1 MSVLLSKI
9 LSTVVHP
16 LNFTL
21 YAWIGFGLLA
31 LLGFRRL
38 AILGCALA
46 TGWLLFWSTP
56 YTAEP
61 IVSAWEQR
69 YPPNLVELAPKAD
82 AILVLGGGIKGRAIP
97 VRPEPDLGDAADRVW
112 AGARL
117 YLAGKADHII
127 VSGGQLPWYG
137 DTTSE
142 ADGMQTFLADLG
154 VPPDAITLESDS
166 QTTYE
171 NAINSRPLLMEMNAK
186 RVLLVTSAF
195 HMQRSMAVHQR
206 QMPEIEWL
214 PFSTDIQVVPRA
226 NSLLQF
232 LPQISV
238 LEQSQAY
245 LREQVGIW
253 MYARR
258 NWL

>member
-16 LNFTL
+16 LNLTL
-21 YAWIGFGLLA
+21 YAW
-31 LLGFRRL
+31 
-38 AILGCALA
+38 LGCALLALIGLRRLAQLGFVVA
-46 TGWLLFWSTP
+46 TGWLIFWSTP

-61 IVSAWEQR
+61 ILSAWEQR
-69 YPPNLVELAPKAD
+69 HAPDLVELAPTAD
-82 AILVLGGGIKGRAIP
+82 AILVLGGGVKGRAIP

-117 YLAGKADHII
+117 YNAGKASVLI

-137 DTTSE
+137 NTATE
-142 ADGMQTFLADLG
+142 ADGMRQFLTDLG
-154 VPPDAITLESDS
+154 VPAADILLESDS

-171 NAINSRPLLMEMNAK
+171 NAINSRPLLQARDAK

-195 HMQRSMAVHQR
+195 HMERSLAVHR
-206 QMPEIEWL
+206 HQMPDIEWL
-214 PFSTDIQVVPRA
+214 PFSTDIQVVPRTS
-226 NSLLQF
+226 SLLQF
-232 LPQISV
+232 LPQVEV
-238 LEQSQAY
+238 LKQSQAY
-245 LREQVGIW
+245 LRERVGIW
-253 MYARR
+253 VYSRR